1 MRARSEGSAAA
12 GTAAQ
17 SVPSCGTLYGV
28 GVGPGDPE
36 LMTVKAVNVLAK
48 VDVVAY
54 FAKAGNHSH
63 ALGVA
68 EQHLS
73 PGVERLALYYPV
85 TTEIHRHDP
94 RYQALLADF
103 YADCVARLVPHLN
116 AGRSVAVIAEG
127 DPLFFGSYMHLHT
140 RLAGRYPTEVVPGI
154 SAMSAS
160 WSAAQLPIC
169 QGDDS
174 VTVIPG
180 TLDSE
185 RLRERIEGCD
195 ALVIMKIGRHLGRV
209 REVLAQC
216 GKLERA
222 LYIERVAQPQCR
234 IMPLAQQHDD
244 HAPYFSLILVPGW
257 HELGFDS
264 PLFHASTEPSS

>member
-1 MRARSEGSAAA
+1 MSAENVATLAVSPQASRS
-12 GTAAQ
+12 
-17 SVPSCGTLYGV
+17 GTLYGV
-28 GVGPGDPE
+28 GVGPGDPD
-36 LMTVKAVNVLAK
+36 LMTVKAVNVLAR

-54 FAKAGNHSH
+54 FAKFGHSSH

-68 EQHLS
+68 EQHLPS
-73 PGVERLALYYPV
+73 SVERVALYYPV
-85 TTEIHRHDP
+85 TTEIHRHHP
-94 RYQALLADF
+94 HYQALLRNF
-103 YADCVARLVPHLN
+103 YHESVERLAHELA

-140 RLAGRYPTEVVPGI
+140 RLAGRFPTEVIPGI

-174 VTVIPG
+174 LTVIPG
-180 TLDSE
+180 TLDSQA
-185 RLRERIEGCD
+185 LRERIDGCE

-222 LYIERVAQPQCR
+222 LYVERIAQPQSQ
-234 IMPLAQQHDD
+234 IMPLANKQDD

-257 HELGFDS
+257 DELGFDS
-264 PLFHASTEPSS
+264 PLFPAPGEQSL